1 MRTVELAVI
10 GAGPAGLA
18 VALEASQRGVETL
31 ILDENAGPGGRLRQQ
46 VHSLVGAGRELA
58 RRRGFEVAREW
69 SEEARRR
76 GAEIWCGAQVWG
88 IFQGGAVE
96 VYRGGRKE
104 EVQARAIVLA
114 TGAAEEPAAFPGW
127 TIPGIMNA
135 GAVQGLLNL
144 YGVLPGNRAVV
155 YGTTDLGLVV
165 AGELSRAGAEVTVVE
180 PSAAVKGRAL
190 YASPLQRWGV
200 SVLTGVRMVGAR
212 GQDRVEVVTLVREGG
227 ETREVAADLV
237 CLAAGFVPATELAGV
252 VGCRQL
258 LVPALGGH
266 VPVYDRALETTVEG
280 LFVAGNAAG
289 ADELEAVILTGRLA
303 GVSAAALLGRES
315 PLQAE
320 RTAQET
326 WTRIRQLSA
335 GKAGR
340 ARWAARERLI
350 SNALAAQ
357 RRGLQGSGGQ
367 MRGFTK
373 EEGSAGG

>member
-1 MRTVELAVI
+1 MRAVELAVI

-18 VALEASQRGVETL
+18 AALEASQRGVETL

-46 VHSLVGAGRELA
+46 VHPLVGAGQGLA

-76 GAEIWCGAQVWG
+76 GTEIWCGAQVWG

-96 VYRGGRKE
+96 VFRGDRKE
-104 EVQARAIVLA
+104 EIQAKAIVLA

-135 GAVQGLLNL
+135 GAVQSLLNL
-144 YGVLPGNRAVV
+144 YGVLPGKRAVV

-180 PSAAVKGRAL
+180 PSATVKGRAL
-190 YASPLQRWGV
+190 YARPLQSRGVPILTGV
-200 SVLTGVRMVGAR
+200 SVAGAH
-212 GQDRVEVVTLVREGG
+212 GQERVEGVTLAREGG
-227 ETREVAADLV
+227 ETCEVAADLV

-252 VGCRQL
+252 AGCRQL

-266 VPVYDRALETTVEG
+266 VPVYDRALETTVGG
-280 LFVAGNAAG
+280 LFVAGNATG
-289 ADELEAVILTGRLA
+289 VDELEAVILTGRLA
-303 GVSAAALLGRES
+303 GVSAAVLLGRES

-320 RTAQET
+320 RAAQET

-340 ARWAARERLI
+340 ARWAAREKLI
-350 SNALAAQ
+350 SRARVR
-357 RRGLQGSGGQ
+357 RRGFEGSGGPNA
-367 MRGFTK
+367 GID
-373 EEGSAGG
+373 EGGLGG